1 MTRDHVIETGRSDR
15 LPGPRGGAGCAVVDD
30 DHLAAAVAEAYAA
43 TTRAFSASV
52 VELCGA
58 LDADPAPILAATG
71 LDSVAPH
78 PEGATPQLATIARS
92 VGLELP
98 IVEAAR
104 RTDTEHLAWIANR
117 IESAVGR
124 SIAGL
129 RVGVWGLT
137 TPSIG
142 ADLASS
148 PAVRVADLLVA
159 RGAEVAA
166 HDPRLS
172 RAGRHRLPPGVELC
186 SNPLD
191 ACVGASVL
199 VVLEAWDGIEEV
211 DLVAAAALLSKPVLF
226 DVGRALDPVARR
238 HAGL

>member
-1 MTRDHVIETGRSDR
+1 MNRDQVIDRSRRDR
-15 LPGPRGGAGCAVVDD
+15 LPSSRRVDGCAAGDD
-30 DHLAAAVAEAYAA
+30 QLAAAVAEAYAA

-52 VELCGA
+52 VEICGA
-58 LDADPAPILAATG
+58 LDADAASILAATG

-78 PEGATPQLATIARS
+78 PDGAAPQLTAIARS
-92 VGLELP
+92 VGLDLP

-117 IESAVGR
+117 IETAVGR

-129 RVGVWGLT
+129 RVAIWGLT

-166 HDPRLS
+166 HDPRLT
-172 RAGRHRLPPGVELC
+172 RACDHRLPVGVELC
-186 SNPLD
+186 SNPLN

-199 VVLEAWDGIEEV
+199 VVLEAWDGIDDV
-211 DLVAAAALLSKPVLF
+211 DLAAAAALLSKPVLF
-226 DVGRALDPVARR
+226 DVRSALDPVARR
-238 HAGL
+238 RAGL

>member
-1 MTRDHVIETGRSDR
+1 MTCDPDTARLLPERPPGRE
-15 LPGPRGGAGCAVVDD
+15 RGVGCSVVDD
-30 DHLAAAVAEAYAA
+30 TQLAAAVAEAYAA

-58 LDADPAPILAATG
+58 LEADPASILAATG

-78 PEGATPQLATIARS
+78 PVGGSPQLATIARS

-117 IESAVGR
+117 IEVAVGR
-124 SIAGL
+124 SVAGL
-129 RVGVWGLT
+129 RVAVWGLT

-172 RAGRHRLPPGVELC
+172 RTRRLRLPPGVELC
-186 SNPLD
+186 SNPLN
-191 ACVGASVL
+191 ACVGASAL
-199 VVLEAWDGIEEV
+199 VVLEAWDGIEDI
-211 DLVAAAALLSKPVLF
+211 DLTAAVALLSKPVLL
-226 DVGRALDPVARR
+226 DIRHALDPAAKR